1 MMTAVV
7 TALVVGLVAGC
18 AEEKKIKTEDIP
30 PFLVEKVS
38 EQTRFTPTD
47 ITCPDDIDAKVG
59 VTFDCHFTGP
69 KGVPYV
75 AHLKI
80 VKVVDDVASYEWS
93 AEPVGEGDAGGTVT
107 APTP

>member
-1 MMTAVV
+1 MAVV
-7 TALVVGLVAGC
+7 AVAVACGIAGC
-18 AEEKKIKTEDIP
+18 ASEQKIKSEDIP

-59 VTFDCHFTGP
+59 ITFDCHFTGP
-69 KGVPYV
+69 QGRPYV

-80 VKVVDDVASYEWS
+80 VKVDGDVASYEWS
-93 AEPVGEGDAGGTVT
+93 SEPVDGAAHE
-107 APTP
+107 TPAT